1 MSRTSSDNIEV
12 YSKIIEYKR
21 SIGVTQW
28 TVLSIFVTASEAVFL
43 YSLGQDDRL
52 VGVLTRIFGAMIY
65 WLGFLLYNRYR
76 GLNIQVS
83 RYLVELEKENGFKF
97 QQHLNSQF
105 HSKGFSTKNILIVAG
120 ILYII
125 FATTISIV

>member
-52 VGVLTRIFGAMIY
+52 VGVLTRIFGSND
-65 WLGFLLYNRYR
+65 LL
-76 GLNIQVS
+76 VS
-83 RYLVELEKENGFKF
+83 DFFCITDTEG
-97 QQHLNSQF
+97 
-105 HSKGFSTKNILIVAG
+105 
-120 ILYII
+120 
-125 FATTISIV
+125 